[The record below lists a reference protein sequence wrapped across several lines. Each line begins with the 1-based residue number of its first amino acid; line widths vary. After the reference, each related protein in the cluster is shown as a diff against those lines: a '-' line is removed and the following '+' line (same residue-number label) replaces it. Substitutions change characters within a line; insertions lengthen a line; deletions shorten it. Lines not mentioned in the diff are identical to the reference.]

1 MGRLLF
7 ILAIVAVII
16 WWLKSMRNQQ
26 QPPRQDEQQQPPPR
40 AAEDMVRCAQCGV
53 HLPRS
58 ESYLVGGKFYCSE
71 AHSRGSSDKP
81 E

>member
-16 WWLKSMRNQQ
+16 WWLKAMRNQQ
-26 QPPRQDEQQQPPPR
+26 QPPRQDEQPPR
-40 AAEDMVRCAQCGV
+40 GAEDMVRCAQCGV

-58 ESYLVGGKFYCSE
+58 ESLLVGGKYYCSE
-71 AHSRGSSDKP
+71 AHSRGSSDKT